1 MGYHHRAR
9 AVTCPSCSRRVA
21 WFHDG
26 ATTLPDRWKCECGIL
41 HHLES
46 PPKWPEVPRALYIG
60 PDKLARFKVYPV
72 PPENSNDDWAQPY
85 SIRSFVYQASQ
96 KFGGCYYRPS
106 RRGTVMD
113 EPVFTDSCYSSFYNA
128 EYGDELPHDCHLVG
142 GWTTGKETCPLW
154 EQIIDLCQTEPE
166 KRFLKRYLQFVKDRQ
181 FPMLIPQTG
190 IGITERRRPDFVA
203 FVPLQYWKYKWVAIQ
218 LDAAHKEEQLVSD
231 SERDEYVRDHKYDV
245 VSLRPEQTGY
255 FEEVRKLVEEF
266 ESWMSL
272 GDTDPW
278 SIVVDAEVK
287 KSVAVDDI
295 PF

>member
-1 MGYHHRAR
+1 
-9 AVTCPSCSRRVA
+9 
-21 WFHDG
+21 
-26 ATTLPDRWKCECGIL
+26 
-41 HHLES
+41 
-46 PPKWPEVPRALYIG
+46 
-60 PDKLARFKVYPV
+60 
-72 PPENSNDDWAQPY
+72 
-85 SIRSFVYQASQ
+85 
-96 KFGGCYYRPS
+96 
-106 RRGTVMD
+106 MD
-113 EPVFTDSCYSSFYNA
+113 ESVFTDNCYDSLHDADYE
-128 EYGDELPHDCHLVG
+128 EYATPHDCHLVS
-142 GWTTGKETCPLW
+142 GWTTGKDTCPLW
-154 EQIIDLCQTEPE
+154 EQIIELCQTEPE

-231 SERDEYVRDHKYDV
+231 SVRDEYVREHKYDV

-272 GDTDPW
+272 ADTDPW
-278 SIVVDAEVK
+278 SIVVDAEVR

-295 PF
+295 PFGRGSQRPKQKTGSKTDHEDPRAVAVFRDNIWTPLGGHESNRRRRHTGPLRGCDLSRFTDTPEKRLAMFQRSGGSEIREHDIGVAKSQRIGWATDLALNTAGR